1 MYTIKCSKLLPGG
14 WFEFKQAAAQMYTKS
29 LKIVS
34 CRKKTVQ
41 NLSYAVKD
49 EQVWN
54 SFAWQTGKSRQE
66 LLKYPKCNS
75 REMILF

>member
-54 SFAWQTGKSRQE
+54 FLHGRQGKADRNC
-66 LLKYPKCNS
+66 KNIRNAIPV
-75 REMILF
+75 R